1 MILTK
6 KDIRNLREK
15 SFLRITAE
23 QEAAILERFG
33 SEPGDGNVWSE
44 QDIHEQVRKML
55 QGNDQVTI
63 TLPGNV
69 GDPF

>member
-23 QEAAILERFG
+23 QETAILERFG
-33 SEPGDGNVWSE
+33 SEPGDGNVWTE
-44 QDIHEQVRKML
+44 QDIYEQVRKML
-55 QGNDQVTI
+55 QGS
-63 TLPGNV
+63 
-69 GDPF
+69 GDASF